1 MARWSSG
8 ATRQVWRERFRRFVR
23 SGLSVAQFCAQE
35 QVSTAAFYQWRK
47 KLGATAN
54 GRVPQ
59 RPADGRRR
67 RRAAGVRPSPA
78 FVPVQLLSAAA
89 PVEVQLAN
97 GVRVSVPAGDAE
109 ALKQTLLVVGGFP
122 AAADGP
128 DPAEDR
134 PC

>member
-1 MARWSSG
+1 MARWSSA
-8 ATRQVWRERFRRFVR
+8 ATRQVWRERLRRFAR
-23 SGLSVAQFCAQE
+23 SGLSVAQFCEQE

-54 GRVPQ
+54 GRVRRQ
-59 RPADGRRR
+59 SADDRSGRQP
-67 RRAAGVRPSPA
+67 AGVRSSPA
-78 FVPVQLLSAAA
+78 FVPVQLLPAAA
-89 PVEVQLAN
+89 PVEVRLTN
-97 GVRVSVPAGDAE
+97 GVRVHVPAGDAE
-109 ALKQTLLVVGGFP
+109 ALKQTLWVVGGFP